1 MDKLRDIQLTKL
13 TERAKE
19 LKCMYSIIA
28 ILREEDRNLKD
39 IFHDVIEAIPP
50 GFQHPT
56 ICEAMITFEGNA
68 YKSAD
73 FRQTPWLLM
82 SDIIID
88 NHVSG
93 NVQVC
98 YSHNIEGNSNPFLPE
113 EQKLLNA
120 IAERLSMF
128 IYVQRLKKTLD
139 LIPVSNQKVVKTN
152 GGSLLDFE
160 SDEHWK
166 WRYQAAE
173 EISKAMDL
181 DRFGV
186 QALYVIGST
195 KNAQAG
201 PSSDI
206 DLLIHFRGNE
216 IQRKEL
222 QAWLQG
228 WGLGL
233 AEVNFLKTGY
243 KMDGGMIDFH
253 IITDQDIKNK
263 SSYAVMIGSDDNSAR
278 LLKSK

>member
-1 MDKLRDIQLTKL
+1 MEKLRDIQLNKL

-28 ILREEDRNLKD
+28 ILRDEDRELKD
-39 IFHDVIEAIPP
+39 IFHDVIEALPP

-56 ICEAMITFEGNA
+56 ICEAMITFEGKA

-73 FRQTPWLLM
+73 FRQTPWLMM

-88 NHVSG
+88 NHVAG
-93 NVQVC
+93 NLQVC

-120 IAERLSMF
+120 ITERLSMF

-139 LIPVSNQKVVKTN
+139 LMGSADRKKPKTN

-173 EISKAMDL
+173 DIARAMDL

-206 DLLIHFRGNE
+206 DLLVHFRGSDT
-216 IQRKEL
+216 QRGEL

-228 WGLGL
+228 WGMGL
-233 AEVNFLKTGY
+233 AEVNFLRTGY
-243 KMDGGMIDFH
+243 RVDGGLVDFH
-253 IITDQDIKNK
+253 IITDEDIRNRT
-263 SSYAVMIGSDDNSAR
+263 SYAVMIGSSDNSAR